1 MNKYEYIFSSNIG
14 NIRIEVDDDKIYL
27 LTGTDKKIS
36 GSCPNGL
43 AKKVEEEVS
52 DYLDGKLEKFSIK
65 TFYDKTPYV
74 NKVVSEI
81 AKIPYGQ
88 VITYKDISD
97 KIKSHPRAVGMACG
111 KNPIP
116 LIIPCHRVVG
126 MSGKLTGFSMKG
138 GVEVKKRLL
147 DLEGIKLN

>member
-1 MNKYEYIFSSNIG
+1 MNKYEYIFSSKIG
-14 NIRIEVDDDKIYL
+14 NIRIEIDDDKIYL
-27 LTGTDKKIS
+27 LTGTDEKIS

-52 DYLDGKLEKFSIK
+52 DYLDGKLERFSIK